1 MDELDGEAEK
11 KGIEEDF
18 KKSRVTVFEEGEV
31 GSHEREKEAERDG
44 HDDVKSNFTS
54 GAAVAGGEID
64 EGLEIHGDVG
74 VVEDEGEGGEDGHES
89 EKEDEREVDIQERVD
104 EKGVVP
110 SRAPFFEEYE
120 KVEGGEGGKINDV
133 SETH

>member
-44 HDDVKSNFTS
+44 HDDVKSNS
-54 GAAVAGGEID
+54 RWMPQWAVRSMKGSRFM
-64 EGLEIHGDVG
+64 GDVG

-89 EKEDEREVDIQERVD
+89 EKKTKER
-104 EKGVVP
+104 
-110 SRAPFFEEYE
+110 
-120 KVEGGEGGKINDV
+120 
-133 SETH
+133 